1 MIWSDKKNWCKSN
14 SGKRTPCPIKNMIE
28 GKPFLDYN
36 SLFSSNDYKKNGK
49 ITYKYF
55 KDKYRKTN
63 IKLDFRLQK

>member
-1 MIWSDKKNWCKSN
+1 
-14 SGKRTPCPIKNMIE
+14 MIE
-28 GKPFLDYN
+28 GEPFLDYN

-63 IKLDFRLQK
+63 IKLDFRLQKQMK